1 MANNEKINQQTST
14 QDEKMPLG
22 RRNYVILIVGFA
34 LIVLGMMLMSGGAS
48 ASPEE
53 FNYEMFSWRRITLA
67 PILIVA
73 GFIVEI
79 YGIMKR

>member
-1 MANNEKINQQTST
+1 MANNEKINQQTSA

-34 LIVLGMMLMSGGAS
+34 LIVLGMVLMSGGAS

>member
-34 LIVLGMMLMSGGAS
+34 LIVLGMVLMSGGAS